1 MYQMFMPY
9 KEKTERLVSTDVQFR
24 EPRVT
29 LMGRKVFFFLLNDRP
44 KTNKNVLFHHW
55 IHINNSKHIDAH
67 SILLYCSISFN
78 KAKHLTVLS
87 WHLLPFGRVN
97 VYLQHYSLVLLTYNF
112 LGRYLRSREDVW
124 QSLSTAMLLSGRS
137 NPIEQLATAQ
147 SKLKEQTIVLYRR

>member
-1 MYQMFMPY
+1 MYQMFMPN

-24 EPRVT
+24 EPHVT

-44 KTNKNVLFHHW
+44 KTNENVLFHHW

-112 LGRYLRSREDVW
+112 LGAVSSKWRRRLTK
-124 QSLSTAMLLSGRS
+124 LTTAMLLSGRS
-137 NPIEQLATAQ
+137 NRIEQLATAQ
-147 SKLKEQTIVLYRR
+147 SKLKEQTILLYRR